1 MRRNWIVFAS
11 LVAASGC
18 GGQLGSSGEGDE
30 SSAAFS
36 FPGTSSTIPSS
47 GNYYLTSFGYSASDD
62 GVMYCGQSTKTG
74 SWYYAADAQRYN
86 CGTRIA
92 ITNPATGK
100 CAVAETDDVGPAS
113 WVENAVSMPIIDASP
128 LVSEY
133 LFGVKGAGNT
143 DKLLVHVVVVP
154 SSTPLGAGNCPSSG
168 GGGGGGT
175 SCYSATMAATEPQY
189 TCVQSA
195 TDQTWY
201 TCIGGA
207 WVAGTSSCNNG
218 YHWCSTSTGSVPPRF
233 CQQGTD
239 GVWRQC
245 TGYSMQP
252 PVSNWAGPAGPC
264 SN

>member
-1 MRRNWIVFAS
+1 MRIEQAL
-11 LVAASGC
+11 LVAALWVGSGC
-18 GGQLGSSGEGDE
+18 GAPVDPTVGEE
-30 SSAAFS
+30 NPAS
-36 FPGTSSTIPSS
+36 FNFGGTYSTIPSN
-47 GNYYLTSFGYSASDD
+47 GNYYLTSFGYSANDD
-62 GVMYCGQSTKTG
+62 GIMYCGEYTKTG
-74 SWYYAADAQRYN
+74 SWFYAADAQRYN

-113 WVENAVSMPIIDASP
+113 WVEDAVHMPILDASP
-128 LVSEY
+128 QVSMY

-143 DKLLVHVVVVP
+143 DKLLVHVATVP
-154 SSTPLGAGNCPSSG
+154 ASTPLGAGNCPG
-168 GGGGGGT
+168 GGGST

-195 TDQTWY
+195 TDQLWY
-201 TCIGGA
+201 TCIAGA
-207 WVAGTSSCNNG
+207 WVAGTASCNDG
-218 YHWCSTSTGSVPPRF
+218 LHWCSTSSGSVKPRF

-252 PVSNWAGPAGPC
+252 PVTNWAGPAGAC